1 MVVRIPSP
9 SLDCLDGMD
18 YRDSQGGMD
27 VMVHLDLRAH
37 QELVSSAL
45 DYPNFVRTYVR
56 MHIHISGD
64 MVVQTVNQ

>member
-18 YRDSQGGMD
+18 YQDSQGGMD
-27 VMVHLDLRAH
+27 VMVHLDLRAR

-45 DYPNFVRTYVR
+45 DYPNFGGRKL
-56 MHIHISGD
+56 
-64 MVVQTVNQ
+64 VNLSFGTPSILR

>member
-18 YRDSQGGMD
+18 YQDSQGGMD
-27 VMVHLDLRAH
+27 VMVHLDLRAR

-45 DYPNFVRTYVR
+45 DYPNFVAE
-56 MHIHISGD
+56 
-64 MVVQTVNQ
+64 N